1 MNTKP
6 LLDLIGRIEA
16 NGNYNAKFSRVDAT
30 DDLSQY
36 TVREIQ
42 RMQYRWGRS
51 TGSSAFGK
59 YQFIRKTLASLLDDL
74 DIDDNAKFT
83 PELQDKL
90 AEELLERRG
99 LARWV
104 MGRMSDDAFMNSLS
118 KEWASLPY
126 HTGRSYYAGDGL
138 NKSLISRNE
147 LRAALKAMREMPDAS
162 SQPAPSASKNASCT
176 NVTLRITQVP
186 VRDRCVE
193 VLQRA
198 LNKWAGGALPLL
210 VDGVFGPMTR
220 NRVAQFQA
228 KHSLEADGISGAR
241 TWSAL
246 ARYGQ

>member
-16 NGNYNAKFSRVDAT
+16 NGNYNAKFSRVDAS
-30 DDLSQY
+30 DVLSQY

-59 YQFIRKTLASLLDDL
+59 YQFIRKTLASLIDDL

-104 MGRMSDDAFMNSLS
+104 VGRMSDDAFMNSLS

-147 LRAALKAMREMPDAS
+147 LRAALRAMREMPDAAPQS
-162 SQPAPSASKNASCT
+162 APSAPKNACMS
-176 NVTLRITQVP
+176 VTLRITQVP

-198 LNKWAGGALPLL
+198 LNKWAGGALPLKI
-210 VDGVFGPMTR
+210 DGVFGPVTH
-220 NRVAQFQA
+220 NRVIEFQR
-228 KHSLEADGISGAR
+228 KRSLEVDGIVGGQ

-246 ARYGQ
+246 ESHC